1 MGLNSRRALGADP
14 SSRAASR
21 RRRWG
26 DSVPSYVILY
36 FWTGLT
42 LLLLGWVVLNSLK
55 TNPQLFTDPW
65 GFPNPFNLKSY
76 VHAWS
81 VAKMGSYFLNSI
93 VVVLVS
99 VFATVFIAAMAAYV
113 LARVNFVGNNL
124 LLYAFIGGMG
134 IPVQLLLV
142 PLFMLLRQFR
152 LLDSHLGLILVY
164 IGISLPFTVFV
175 LTGFFRSLPS
185 EMEEAAAIDGCTEF
199 QVYWKVMLPL
209 ASPGLIAAAMFNFIT
224 LWNEY
229 LLALVL
235 LTDPDLST
243 LSLGMYNLKTTM
255 TYTADWAAL
264 FAGVVIMMVPSLVIY
279 LLLQRFIIEGLT
291 LGAVKG

>member
-1 MGLNSRRALGADP
+1 MGLNSQQALQANMASNATDRRKGRGEL
-14 SSRAASR
+14 
-21 RRRWG
+21 
-26 DSVPSYVILY
+26 VPSYFIL
-36 FWTGLT
+36 FLWAGLT
-42 LLLLGWVVLNSLK
+42 LLLLGWVVINSFK

-65 GFPNPFNLKSY
+65 GFPKPLNIKSY
-76 VHAWS
+76 IHAWS
-81 VAKMGSYFLNSI
+81 VAKMGSYFVNSI
-93 VVVLVS
+93 VVVSIS
-99 VFATVFIAAMAAYV
+99 VFVTVFIAAMAAYV
-113 LARVNFVGNNL
+113 LARVDFIGNNA
-124 LLYAFIGGMG
+124 LLYSFIAGMG

-142 PLFMLLRQFR
+142 PLFMVLRQLR

-199 QVYWKVMLPL
+199 QVYWRVMLPL
-209 ASPGLIAAAMFNFIT
+209 ASPGLIAAAMFNFVT

-229 LLALVL
+229 LMALVL
-235 LTDPDLST
+235 LTDPDLRT

-255 TYTADWAAL
+255 TYTADWTAL
-264 FAGVVIMMVPSLVIY
+264 FAGVVIMMIPSLIVY